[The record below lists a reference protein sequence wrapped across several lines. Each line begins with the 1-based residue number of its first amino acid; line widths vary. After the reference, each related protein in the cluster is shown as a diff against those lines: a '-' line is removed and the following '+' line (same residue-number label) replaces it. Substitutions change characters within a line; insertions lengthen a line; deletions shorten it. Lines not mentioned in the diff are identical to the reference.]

1 MYVCRVCVSISIAA
15 VASTSS
21 SNMDDA
27 AISPKL
33 THGSGVVQPSP
44 MDNHGEKRAPCWQFF
59 SRIDGIS
66 RCLADKCE
74 FRSYDRRSQN
84 LEKHLAKK
92 HSELYEQLLQL
103 RSTHGRVA
111 VDMRR
116 QNVPTSTTETSEPR
130 PSSKRRA
137 YKRLHDTQSQ
147 SIKRSPSQD
156 DSRNDVFHIAQQEQN
171 CIGIDDEI
179 IIACSNTLRGRFS

>member
-1 MYVCRVCVSISIAA
+1 
-15 VASTSS
+15 
-21 SNMDDA
+21 MDDVA
-27 AISPKL
+27 MSPKL
-33 THGSGVVQPSP
+33 THGSGVVKPSP

-92 HSELYEQLLQL
+92 HSELYEQLLEL
-103 RSTHGRVA
+103 RASNGRVA

-116 QNVPTSTTETSEPR
+116 QNVPTSTTEPSEPR
-130 PSSKRRA
+130 PSSKRRM
-137 YKRLHDTQSQ
+137 YKRTHDHDSQSR
-147 SIKRSPSQD
+147 SIKRSSSQD
-156 DSRNDVFHIAQQEQN
+156 DSHDGAFHIAQQEQH
-171 CIGIDDEI
+171 CIGIEDEVI
-179 IIACSNTLRGRFS
+179 VTRSNTLCGKEYA